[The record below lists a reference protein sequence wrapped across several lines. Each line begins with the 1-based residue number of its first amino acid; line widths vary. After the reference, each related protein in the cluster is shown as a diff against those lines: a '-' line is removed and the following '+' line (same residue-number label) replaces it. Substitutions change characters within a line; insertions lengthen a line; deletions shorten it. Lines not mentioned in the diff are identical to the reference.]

1 MQPVG
6 TSQGSGQCMG
16 PDAAGQLVPCT
27 DPVFGWLGSDGCYY
41 QADPSFVP
49 PAWDTADQHPG
60 QPGAFYLVTCM
71 GMTQGTGG
79 GIVWLAAGTAPAPVA
94 SPPAPGVLAQQAE
107 SQLALSATSIEASPS
122 TTSDQLVDLPT
133 WVWVPAA
140 LWHPLSATA
149 TVPGESATATA
160 TPTSVTWSFGD
171 GTTLVCDGPGTPY
184 AAGGNPAASSP
195 TCGHTYTTS
204 SASEPGGAFPVAATV
219 AWTVTWTGGG
229 QTGTLPALVTT
240 AHAAFRVAEGEAID
254 VPPAQGS

>member
-1 MQPVG
+1 MQPV
-6 TSQGSGQCMG
+6 SAPQGSGPCMG

-27 DPVFGWLGSDGCYY
+27 DPVFGWLGSNGCYY

-49 PAWDTADQHPG
+49 PTWDTADHHPG
-60 QPGAFYLVTCM
+60 QAGAFSLVTCM
-71 GMTQGTGG
+71 GVTRGTGG
-79 GIVWLAAGTAPAPVA
+79 GIVWLAGGAAPAPVA
-94 SPPAPGVLAQQAE
+94 RPPAPGVLAQQAV
-107 SQLALSATSIEASPS
+107 SKLALPATSIGASPS

-133 WVWVPAA
+133 WVWVPPA
-140 LWHPLSATA
+140 LWHPFSATA

-160 TPTSVTWSFGD
+160 APTSVTWSFGD

-184 AAGGNPAASSP
+184 ATGGNPASPSP

-204 SASEPGGAFPVAATV
+204 SASQPSGAYPVTATV
-219 AWTVTWTGGG
+219 AWTITWTGGG

-240 AHAAFRVAEGEAID
+240 AHAAFRVAQGEAID